1 MFPSLPAP
9 ERTDSDPGR
18 SPRGSA
24 DRNAVIVP
32 PSVMAARRSPRGSAD
47 RNPSRS
53 ETACHRSTSLPARE
67 RGSKHPGPIWRH
79 HCGASLP
86 ARERGSKHQQVV
98 GHEVHL
104 RRSPRG
110 SADRNA
116 VERGEA
122 IGRAAVAPRAGA
134 RIETGCNASG
144 HPGPWR
150 RSPRGS
156 ADRNSAVTCR
166 RCLARM
172 SLPARE
178 RGSKRRSWPDVHL
191 IEGVAPRAGARIETM
206 RVAHPSPVAKV
217 APRAGA
223 RIETHLR
230 RPELSAILVAP
241 RAGARIE
248 TGSPG
253 QPCSRRAGRSP
264 RGSADR
270 NHSVARAFQ
279 SVHRSLPARERG
291 SKRRRPR
298 LGVRRF
304 GVAPRAGARIE
315 TRPCWQRRPPP
326 RVAPRAGARIET
338 LSGRGSAPF
347 ASSLPARE
355 RGSKPKK
362 AAALTKGVL
371 VAPRAGARIE
381 TCAARPRQDAIA
393 VAPRAG
399 ARIETDDRERET
411 DHRFVAPRAGARI
424 ETADSLSRQDRPPGR
439 SPRGSADRNF
449 VPPPSSRC
457 ALPSLPARERGSKRH
472 NTGTG
477 QRCRHVAPRAGAR
490 IETGAPLSFRS
501 FSSCRSPRGSA
512 DRNNAALREVE
523 PLFESL
529 PARERGSKPSG
540 CSCSAILEAVAP
552 RAGAR
557 IETAHG
563 PSSDRTW
570 TGRSPRGSAD
580 RNSSCLAMAGQ
591 RRRSLPARERG
602 SKPLAPSP
610 AAASQQSL
618 PARERG
624 SKQHLDAG
632 VQPALAV
639 APRAGA
645 RIETGADAMNRF
657 DALIVAPRAGARIET
672 IILRP
677 ADAVA
682 LVAPR
687 AGARIETQHI
697 PHYRL
702 GMTVAPRAGARIET
716 IDQYTPAPRRGVS
729 PRAGARIE
737 TRCLAR

>member
-1 MFPSLPAP
+1 MFPSLPARERGSKRRRGRRRRSGVWSLP
-9 ERTDSDPGR
+9 ARERGSKPAPRLAGPAGAGRSPRGSADRNAGATERTDSDPGR

-399 ARIETDDRERET
+399 ARIETDDRER
-411 DHRFVAPRAGARI
+411 
-424 ETADSLSRQDRPPGR
+424 RQDRPPGR

-523 PLFESL
+523 PLFGSL
-529 PARERGSKPSG
+529 PARERGSKLFLPRHG
-540 CSCSAILEAVAP
+540 RPAAAVAP

-557 IETAHG
+557 IETISTIA
-563 PSSDRTW
+563 
-570 TGRSPRGSAD
+570 GRS
-580 RNSSCLAMAGQ
+580 L
-591 RRRSLPARERG
+591 
-602 SKPLAPSP
+602 
-610 AAASQQSL
+610 
-618 PARERG
+618 
-624 SKQHLDAG
+624 
-632 VQPALAV
+632 
-639 APRAGA
+639 
-645 RIETGADAMNRF
+645 T
-657 DALIVAPRAGARIET
+657 
-672 IILRP
+672 
-677 ADAVA
+677 
-682 LVAPR
+682 
-687 AGARIETQHI
+687 
-697 PHYRL
+697 
-702 GMTVAPRAGARIET
+702 TVAPRAGARIET
-716 IDQYTPAPRRGVS
+716 AS
-729 PRAGARIE
+729 
-737 TRCLAR
+737 